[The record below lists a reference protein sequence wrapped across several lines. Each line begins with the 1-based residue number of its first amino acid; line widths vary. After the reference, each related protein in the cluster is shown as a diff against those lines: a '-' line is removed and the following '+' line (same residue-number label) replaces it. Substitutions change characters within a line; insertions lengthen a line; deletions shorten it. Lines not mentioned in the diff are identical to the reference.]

1 MAPAEPIGTS
11 VPPSRSATSSAS
23 AGGRVRETTTRGG
36 RSTGGAGGGAG
47 SLVSVSRRAG
57 SATAPAAS
65 APCSTSATCTAQSV
79 RSDSP
84 NSRVPSS
91 GSTIQA
97 RSAPQPPAVV
107 RRLLREHRIVGEALA
122 EQRED
127 QVVRATVALRADV
140 VGGGAVLEPG
150 ADLQQQRAGG
160 VGDLRCRP
168 GVAQPRACLTS
179 SVSFGTTCCTSPT
192 MPKSANSKIGAFA
205 SLLIATIVPELCI
218 PTLCWIAPLI
228 PQAT

>member
-1 MAPAEPIGTS
+1 MN
-11 VPPSRSATSSAS
+11 
-23 AGGRVRETTTRGG
+23 
-36 RSTGGAGGGAG
+36 
-47 SLVSVSRRAG
+47 VSRRAG

-97 RSAPQPPAVV
+97 RSAPSRLRSSGASSESTASSGKRSRSSERIRSFA
-107 RRLLREHRIVGEALA
+107 RRSASAR
-122 EQRED
+122 
-127 QVVRATVALRADV
+127 TSS
-140 VGGGAVLEPG
+140 GAAPLLEPG
-150 ADLQQQRAGG
+150 ADLQQQRACG
-160 VGDLRCRP
+160 VRDLRCRP

-218 PTLCWIAPLI
+218 PTLCWIAPLM